1 MKRKNK
7 EKGQS
12 MVEYIILVALIAL
25 VAVSATKKLGVKIHS
40 KINEVKRALDSGVPV
55 RLGPRR

>member
-1 MKRKNK
+1 MKRKKN

-25 VAVSATKKLGVKIHS
+25 VAVTASKKLGVKIQS
-40 KINEVKRALDSGVPV
+40 KMNEVRKALDSGVPV
-55 RLGPRR
+55 RLGPPR